1 MRIVLIL
8 AVSGLACACAREA
21 AEASPEA
28 EATQSLPVAAAVEP
42 QRADAFTVTDG
53 DQIIEVRLVEIEA
66 VQGGPAG
73 AQAIA
78 RLGALLAEAG
88 PQLRLVPTGLSEDRY
103 GRRLAHAEFVRD
115 DETVWIQGV
124 LVSEGHAMVASYAD
138 NHARTE
144 ALLALEADA
153 RAAGRGAWGVGAL
166 VVRRPDPNAL
176 AQHLDSRQIVE
187 GRVIEVSPQ
196 IRGRVY
202 LNFGLDWRS
211 DFTAAIDADALEGF
225 QAAGKAPD
233 ALEGA
238 IVRVRGWLFEENGP
252 MIRLDH
258 PEALELVS
266 APQPARLPAD

>member
-1 MRIVLIL
+1 MRSLALALSALWLTACSPPSEEGRVAAPSVIVNP
-8 AVSGLACACAREA
+8 
-21 AEASPEA
+21 EASP
-28 EATQSLPVAAAVEP
+28 AALA
-42 QRADAFTVTDG
+42 RADAFTVTDG

-88 PQLRLVPTGLSEDRY
+88 PRLRLVSTGLSEDRH
-103 GRRLAHAEFVRD
+103 GRHLAHAEFDRD
-115 DETVWIQGV
+115 GETVWIQGV

-144 ALLALEADA
+144 ALLVLEADA

-166 VVRRPDPNAL
+166 VVRPPDPNAL

-211 DFTAAIDADALEGF
+211 DFTIAIDADALDGF

-266 APQPARLPAD
+266 APQPARLPGD